1 MGVEELEAE
10 GSEATRVRHT
20 YDWSNV
26 TDQQLLEKIGFPLV
40 SQADMEAALTNLDQ
54 AVTGS

>member
-1 MGVEELEAE
+1 VCELEAE
-10 GSEATRVRHT
+10 GSEATKVRHT

-26 TDQQLLEKIGFPLV
+26 TDQELLKKISFPLV
-40 SQADMEAALTNLDQ
+40 SESELEAALNNLDQ